1 MGGYGHLIRSDN
13 AFLCPGLA
21 WGPGTDR
28 ERTRPQLP
36 RVCNLTLTDRRAGAT
51 IDRRSCFTAALSE
64 LIKLAGRVSKE
75 EIPWKSHR
83 TYKRR
88 TDDAPDTHLQVLARF
103 QLFICPVRA
112 RDALVPAVLLASGQR
127 AINDIVLA

>member
-1 MGGYGHLIRSDN
+1 MFRFSL
-13 AFLCPGLA
+13 
-21 WGPGTDR
+21 GTRDR
-28 ERTRPQLP
+28 PRTDPSAAATC
-36 RVCNLTLTDRRAGAT
+36 CNLTDRRAGAT

-83 TYKRR
+83 NAYKPR
-88 TDDAPDTHLQVLARF
+88 TDAAPDNYLQVLARF

-112 RDALVPAVLLASGQR
+112 RDALVSAVLLASGQW
-127 AINDIVLA
+127 AINDIILA